1 MPEPQLILI
10 FGDAYRC
17 EEALAGRS
25 EAILA
30 TDSNAEQH
38 KLFGDEIDPSSL
50 VVELSSASLFAATR
64 HFVIRRTEKI
74 KQKAFSMIIAESLPS
89 RTYLTFVAVDLK
101 GTSPLVKL
109 ARKHGNVLALP
120 PFKGRE
126 SAEEATRIIAA
137 QGLRLTPAGRKALI
151 DRCNGDLLALHGEAR
166 KLKTFSLDRTLDT
179 ADVLRLTFTAGEGSI
194 YPLLDSI
201 MDGNLHDA
209 MRRLTRSHED
219 PGRTFS
225 ALTRQITRTLM
236 IRTLLDEKMNAAKIA
251 SVLGVPGWIVRRS
264 IGQANK
270 HSAQRLAAAL
280 ALAIDL
286 DLLVKNGG
294 IRFDDALL
302 KLTLFV
308 TAALPPSPGYA
319 RQSRPSPSRVG

>member
-1 MPEPQLILI
+1 MPESQLILI

-17 EEALAGRS
+17 ENALAARS

-30 TDSNAEQH
+30 TDSSVEQH
-38 KLFGDEIDPSSL
+38 KLFGDEIDCSSL
-50 VVELSSASLFAATR
+50 VVELSSASLFATTR
-64 HFVIRRTEKI
+64 HFVIRRAEKI
-74 KQKAFSMIIAESLPS
+74 KQKAFSKIIAESLPP

-109 ARKHGNVLALP
+109 ARKHGKALALP

-126 SAEEATRIIAA
+126 NTEEATRIIALHE
-137 QGLRLTPAGRKALI
+137 LRLTPAARKALI
-151 DRCNGDLLALHGEAR
+151 DRCNGDLLALREEAK
-166 KLKTFSLDRTLDT
+166 KLKTFAPERTLD
-179 ADVLRLTFTAGEGSI
+179 ANEVLALVFAAGESSI

-201 MDGNLHDA
+201 MDGDLQA
-209 MRRLTRSHED
+209 AATRLARSHED
-219 PGRTFS
+219 SGKMFS
-225 ALTRQITRTLM
+225 ALTRQLTRTLM

-270 HSAQRLAAAL
+270 HTAQKLAAAL
-280 ALAIDL
+280 DLAIDL

-302 KLTLFV
+302 KLILFV

-319 RQSRPSPSRVG
+319 RRSQPSPRAVG